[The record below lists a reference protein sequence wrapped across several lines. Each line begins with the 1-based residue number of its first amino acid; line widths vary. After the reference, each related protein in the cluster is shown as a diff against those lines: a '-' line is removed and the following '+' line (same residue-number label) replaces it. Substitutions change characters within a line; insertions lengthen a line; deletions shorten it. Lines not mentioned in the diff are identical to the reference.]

1 MDLTSLNVVS
11 WIAIVVLVV
20 SAINGVRLGMVKT
33 VFSTFTFIAA
43 LILAMAFSPKLNTT
57 LQESVLYKAINER
70 VEESLAGNPAL
81 TEESSDQNAVIEGL
95 PLPEFIKNAL
105 TENNDESVYS
115 VLGVDTFN
123 HYISAYITRLILRV
137 LAFLLVF
144 IAAVIVLKLLCAILD
159 AIAGLPVLDKLNA
172 AGGLVFGLVNGMI
185 ILWILC
191 SIAALFAGTS
201 AGAALNKQIS
211 ESVVLNIIYNKNLL
225 LTLATG
231 LKKSGL
237 IESLQKIPELIP
249 KN

>member
-1 MDLTSLNVVS
+1 MDLTSLSAVS
-11 WIAIVVLVV
+11 WIAIVILIVCT
-20 SAINGVRLGMVKT
+20 INGVRLGMVKT

-70 VEESLAGNPAL
+70 IEETLEGNPVL
-81 TEESSDQNAVIEGL
+81 TEENPDQDSVIEGL
-95 PLPEFIKNAL
+95 ALPEFIKEAL
-105 TENNDESVYS
+105 AENNDESVYS
-115 VLGVDTFN
+115 VLGVDTFS
-123 HYISAYITRLILRV
+123 HYLSAYITRLILRV

-172 AGGLVFGLVNGMI
+172 VGGLVFGFINGMI

-201 AGAALNKQIS
+201 AGAAINKQIS

-225 LTLATG
+225 LTLAVG
-231 LKKSGL
+231 LKKSGI
-237 IESLQKIPELIP
+237 IESLQQLPNLLPQK
-249 KN
+249 